1 MRLIIIAIVLIYACI
16 LANSTKVC
24 PEDSNEADISK
35 ILKKFELFLKP
46 SSAPNYIYFRNAI
59 FPIRE
64 IIVVSK
70 NDDSITICD
79 NTTLAECNWNSNQTF
94 LNTNNWRLLSEKQ
107 LISKAL
113 DRNLTEFNNIYMN
126 HRGFEHLTILHSNY
140 STFWMVQA
148 CRGISR
154 ISIYN
159 AEAYLVFVR
168 RDDIQSAIK
177 NDRDNNDDN
186 VDVDICISPE
196 SYCRNASFEN
206 EAHANF
212 QILLFLSFMD
222 NVNAKWILF
231 RITIATWQ
239 FISAF
244 TLFSGIIC
252 GILLYYASR
261 HLRKSRSRGFH
272 RGTQHE
278 QPESEY

>member
-1 MRLIIIAIVLIYACI
+1 MRLVVIALIIVYACL
-16 LANSTKVC
+16 LANSSKVC
-24 PEDSNEADISK
+24 PEHSREADVNR
-35 ILKKFELFLKP
+35 ILKKFEMYLKP
-46 SSAPNYIYFRNAI
+46 SAVPNYIYFRNAI

-64 IIVVSK
+64 LIVVSAK
-70 NDDSITICD
+70 NESIIIHCD
-79 NTTLAECNWNSNQTF
+79 NSTSNECNWNSNKIF
-94 LNTNNWRLLSEKQ
+94 LNKSNWRLVSENK
-107 LISKAL
+107 LISNA
-113 DRNLTEFNNIYMN
+113 RNQNVTEFNKTYTSL
-126 HRGFEHLTILHSNY
+126 RGFEHINILQTNY

-159 AEAYLVFVR
+159 AEAHLVFVE
-168 RDDIQSAIK
+168 RDDTALPIVTYDSTSGEE
-177 NDRDNNDDN
+177 NC
-186 VDVDICISPE
+186 VSPE
-196 SYCRNASFEN
+196 HYCRNASFEN
-206 EAHANF
+206 DMHANF

-261 HLRKSRSRGFH
+261 RLRKSRSRSFY
-272 RGTQHE
+272 RGTHSE
-278 QPESEY
+278 QAESEN